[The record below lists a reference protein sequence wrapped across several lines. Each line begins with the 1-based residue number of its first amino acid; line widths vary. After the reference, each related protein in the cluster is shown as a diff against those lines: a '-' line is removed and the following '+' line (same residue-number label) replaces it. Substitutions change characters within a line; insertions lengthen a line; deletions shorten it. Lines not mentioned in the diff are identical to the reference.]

1 MINLVMTDKVIL
13 NDLEKKEAAEMKK
26 RVLKPKDP
34 NSTARAKVILD
45 SEGKQTVQARTSKIN
60 ADKKT
65 GTGVLKVRY
74 QVTDPQRR

>member
-13 NDLEKKEAAEMKK
+13 NELEKKEAAEMKK

-45 SEGKQTVQARTSKIN
+45 SEGK
-60 ADKKT
+60 
-65 GTGVLKVRY
+65 
-74 QVTDPQRR
+74 